1 MLWSTKQQNFYLTVH
16 IARRV
21 DCGTNK
27 CSMLHVCEV
36 CGVVQSHSD
45 AVNEITQGLDNSGVN
60 DACIRFVCWR
70 RKICTYTTWILAC
83 VVVQYADAKST
94 YALYVAAFLQV
105 TIPTLGGKIVS
116 LWQLR
121 CTRHDLNRKR
131 ISVSVTT
138 CVSVTENSS
147 K

>member
-45 AVNEITQGLDNSGVN
+45 AVIEITQGLDNSGVN
-60 DACIRFVCWR
+60 
-70 RKICTYTTWILAC
+70 
-83 VVVQYADAKST
+83 VVASDSFADGERYAHTQHGS
-94 YALYVAAFLQV
+94 
-105 TIPTLGGKIVS
+105 
-116 LWQLR
+116 
-121 CTRHDLNRKR
+121 
-131 ISVSVTT
+131 
-138 CVSVTENSS
+138 
-147 K
+147 